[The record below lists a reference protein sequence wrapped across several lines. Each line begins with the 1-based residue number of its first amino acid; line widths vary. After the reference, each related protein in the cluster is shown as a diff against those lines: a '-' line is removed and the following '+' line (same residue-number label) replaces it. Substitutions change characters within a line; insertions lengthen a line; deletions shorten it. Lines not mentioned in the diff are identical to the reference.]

1 MSAPERVA
9 WINGE
14 IVPDR
19 EATISVYDSALMF
32 GDMVFEMTRTFNGV
46 QFKLREHLERLFR
59 SLKMVRI
66 PPPMSIDEFEAVVHE
81 VVEANAAAFAP
92 DDEHRVMVDVTRGLL
107 PRYHG
112 RVGHPSGPKVIVA
125 DCPLRWAVSGMSALY
140 ELGVNM
146 VVVSQRAIPAF
157 LLEPKVKNRSRLHY
171 MMAELEAS
179 QFAGER
185 NSPLLLDPDGHVAEG
200 SGDNVFYVKD
210 GVAITPEPRN
220 ILEGVSRN
228 YVLHELCPQLGVH
241 AVERNF
247 GVYDMLNAD
256 EAFMTAT
263 PFCIVPVTS
272 LGGSP
277 IGDGKPGRVTRTL
290 LETWGANVGVD
301 IPGQIAA
308 WDADNDG
315 PSALNPY
322 AFEDESEPVAE

>member
-46 QFKLREHLERLFR
+46 QFKLREHLERLFA
-59 SLKMVRI
+59 SMKMVRI
-66 PPPMSIDEFEAVVHE
+66 PAPMSIDEFEAVVHE
-81 VVEANAAAFAP
+81 VVEANKPAYAP

-112 RVGHPSGPKVIVA
+112 RVGHPAGTKVIVA
-125 DCPLRWAVSGMSALY
+125 DCPLRWAVSGMSVLY

-146 VVVSQRAIPAF
+146 VVVSQRAIPAS

-210 GVAITPEPRN
+210 GVVVTPEPRN
-220 ILEGVSRN
+220 ILKGISRD
-228 YVLHELCPQLGVH
+228 YVLHELCPQLGFH

-247 GVYDMLNAD
+247 GVYDMLMAD

-263 PFCIVPVTS
+263 PFCIAPVTS

-277 IGDGKPGRVTRTL
+277 IGDGKPGRVTKAL
-290 LETWGANVGVD
+290 LETWSTNVGVD
-301 IPGQIAA
+301 IPGQIAT
-308 WDADNDG
+308 WDEANDG

-322 AFEDESEPVAE
+322 AFETEQLSEQ